1 MIAAIVVLTA
11 MGLLL
16 GWGLGYAS
24 RIFHVDSDPLVE
36 EVTAMMPGT
45 QCGQCG
51 YAGCTPAAEAVVHGE
66 APVTLC
72 PPGGKPLA
80 VALADKLGVEVNLDG
95 MSDVPLYAKIDRE
108 LCTGCMRCSK
118 VCPTDAIVGA
128 NKQIHAVIRSACTGC
143 EACDNAC
150 PEDCIDMQ
158 PDPMTLDTWNWPK
171 PNVA

>member
-1 MIAAIVVLTA
+1 MIAAIVVLTV

-16 GWGLGYAS
+16 GWGLGFAS
-24 RIFHVDSDPLVE
+24 RIFHVDSDPLVDE
-36 EVTAMMPGT
+36 ITDMMPGT

-51 YAGCTPAAEAVVHGE
+51 YAGCTPAAEAIISGDAE
-66 APVTLC
+66 VTCC

-80 VALADKLGVEVNLDG
+80 QTLADKLGIEVNLDD
-95 MSDVPLYAKIDRE
+95 MSDIPLYAQINRD

-128 NKQIHAVIRSACTGC
+128 NKQIHTVITAACTGC
-143 EACDNAC
+143 QSCEKAC

-158 PDPMTLDTWNWPK
+158 PEIETLDSWQWPK